1 MEADCLEGDRSRGLL
16 RWPGR
21 LRLRSE
27 ASAAAAIGA
36 RIGATIVGTGA
47 MIAGTD
53 GRHILRFIRRGG
65 GDGRRDLETPP
76 ESAPHMAR
84 SLRWIRHAVSA
95 SANQLYLRRNPA
107 SQPWLRPTMPQRRDP
122 DRTDATE
129 PTRQART
136 APLAANDHD
145 RGLAAAQWSRKP
157 CAEYPARWAALP
169 HPNRRANSCPPRCDR
184 EHRWSNKRTNRR
196 PVKLGSTLDPAA

>member
-53 GRHILRFIRRGG
+53 GRHILRFI
-65 GDGRRDLETPP
+65 P
-76 ESAPHMAR
+76 
-84 SLRWIRHAVSA
+84 
-95 SANQLYLRRNPA
+95 
-107 SQPWLRPTMPQRRDP
+107 RPD
-122 DRTDATE
+122 
-129 PTRQART
+129 
-136 APLAANDHD
+136 
-145 RGLAAAQWSRKP
+145 
-157 CAEYPARWAALP
+157 
-169 HPNRRANSCPPRCDR
+169 
-184 EHRWSNKRTNRR
+184 
-196 PVKLGSTLDPAA
+196 